1 MSVSCA
7 HSAKIEK
14 GLPQTFRSEV
24 FKLENLKKSDPAF
37 ANGMANDKELRD
49 PEQKDWD
56 PLFRTGQ
63 IDGILKIAGNP
74 PKLINERLEQIK
86 EGFGVRN

>member
-1 MSVSCA
+1 
-7 HSAKIEK
+7 
-14 GLPQTFRSEV
+14 
-24 FKLENLKKSDPAF
+24 
-37 ANGMANDKELRD
+37 MANDKELRD

-86 EGFGVRN
+86 KVLEFITDIPGNSLPTTDPSRVDGQARPKPNKGKEQ